1 MFNVGDKVSFGRP
14 NGEKTVGTI
23 VKVNAKSLTIK
34 QEGERGV
41 GRVRTEGTMWRVHPS
56 LVTKVTSAGGVTV
69 AIKRDRD
76 SIMREILGCFSGLSP
91 ENLWMDG
98 EASPAQANA
107 RRKALT
113 ARLRALEGE
122 IGHPVDESEAYRWW
136 DSQRR

>member
-14 NGEKTVGTI
+14 NGEKTVGT
-23 VKVNAKSLTIK
+23 VTKVNAKSLTIK

-69 AIKRDRD
+69 ATKRSHDA
-76 SIMREILGCFSGLSP
+76 IMAEILGCFSGLSP

-98 EASPAQANA
+98 EASPAQA
-107 RRKALT
+107 RSRSRALN
-113 ARLRALEGE
+113 ARLRELEAE